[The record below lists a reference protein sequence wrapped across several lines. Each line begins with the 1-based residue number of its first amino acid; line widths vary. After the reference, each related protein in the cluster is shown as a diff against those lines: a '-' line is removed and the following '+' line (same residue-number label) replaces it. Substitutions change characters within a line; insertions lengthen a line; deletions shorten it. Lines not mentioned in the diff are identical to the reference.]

1 MTYARPGEAER
12 VSILKES
19 ERVPATLTQLDEM
32 FPGLRENF
40 EGGTSK
46 CWMEDQWAR
55 GAWSFVSSREFDRND
70 IRGGEPHPLCR
81 RAPFAVV
88 LLDAGSTVV
97 WTPCRKRDRRSGL
110 VGKFSGWEGDP
121 VPAQF

>member
-19 ERVPATLTQLDEM
+19 DRVPATLTQLDEM

-40 EGGTSK
+40 EGGSSK

-55 GAWSFVSSREFDRND
+55 GAWSFVGERAFDEATSSEGNRIHFA
-70 IRGGEPHPLCR
+70 GEHLSQWSSWMQG
-81 RAPFAVV
+81 A
-88 LLDAGSTVV
+88 LS
-97 WTPCRKRDRRSGL
+97 SGL
-110 VGKFSGWEGDP
+110 RAVKEIDEAG
-121 VPAQF
+121 